1 MKKSVS
7 NVLENKLGIKDSIE
21 LAHTEERLTKKRA
34 LELYDNKL
42 LDSFSVGTFEGLQ
55 AIHKYLFQDV
65 YDFAGIMRTVNI
77 AKGNF
82 RFAPVLYLSEALSN
96 IDKMPQDSFDNIIEK
111 YVEMNVA
118 HPFRE
123 GNGRS
128 TRIWL
133 DCILKKELGKVVDWS
148 QVDKEDYL
156 FAMERSPVRSKE
168 IKSLLQEAL
177 TDKINDR
184 QVYMKGIDAS
194 YGYEGYSAWSMEKL

>member
-1 MKKSVS
+1 MEGDR
-7 NVLENKLGIKDSIE
+7 NVVLKNKLGITDPIE
-21 LAHTEERLTKKRA
+21 LAHREEQLTKKRA
-34 LELYDNKL
+34 QKLYDKHIL
-42 LDSFSVGTFEGLQ
+42 ETFEVGTYAGL
-55 AIHKYLFQDV
+55 AKIHGYLFQDV
-65 YDFAGIMRTVNI
+65 YDFAGTMRKVNI

-82 RFAPVLYLSEALSN
+82 RFAPLLYLSEALQQ
-96 IDKMPQDSFDNIIEK
+96 IDKMPQDSYDHIIEK

-133 DCILKKELGKVVDWS
+133 DAILKKELGKVVDWS

-156 FAMERSPVRSKE
+156 FAMERSPVRATE
-168 IKSLLQEAL
+168 IKALLKAVL

-184 QVYMKGIDAS
+184 TVYMKGIDAS
-194 YGYEGYSAWSMEKL
+194 YCYEGYATYRTEDL